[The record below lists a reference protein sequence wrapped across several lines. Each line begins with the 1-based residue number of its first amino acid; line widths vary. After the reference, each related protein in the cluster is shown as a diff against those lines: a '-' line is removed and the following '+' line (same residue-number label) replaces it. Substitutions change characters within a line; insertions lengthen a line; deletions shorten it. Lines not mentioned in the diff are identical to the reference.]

1 MRVAVAVRGTLA
13 TVFDNILEDST
24 FFYSE
29 QGALLPEE
37 GMIRFS
43 DVTLR
48 TYETVKES
56 QNGN

>member
-1 MRVAVAVRGTLA
+1 VAGRGTLA
-13 TVFDNILEDST
+13 TVFDNYLEDST